1 MKTLTMKNY
10 QKIDDAS
17 DFDREFNKLF
27 SECRDTCLWFW
38 KKTVV
43 PQSDCDKREALR
55 QIEKNGSLSQFVR
68 ARELSK
74 WL

>member
-1 MKTLTMKNY
+1 MKTYKYKEN
-10 QKIDDAS
+10 AAG
-17 DFDREFNKLF
+17 FDNAFFELY

-38 KKTVV
+38 KKSVV
-43 PQSDCDKREALR
+43 PFSIDDNKEALR
-55 QIEKNGSLSQFVR
+55 QIEKSGSLSQFVR